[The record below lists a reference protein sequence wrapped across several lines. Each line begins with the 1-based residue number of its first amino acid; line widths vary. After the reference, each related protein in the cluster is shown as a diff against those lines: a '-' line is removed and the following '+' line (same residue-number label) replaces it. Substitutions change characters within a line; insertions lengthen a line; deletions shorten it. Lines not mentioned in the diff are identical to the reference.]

1 MKKCLRKHPQINHVE
16 ETGDV
21 KWCVFKVSPNMSKAS
36 QFCISVKGI
45 YVSKQIKHL
54 YKRILWLKQ
63 VEYVLLQNE
72 YMNASHPRS
81 AYALCQRL

>member
-54 YKRILWLKQ
+54 YK
-63 VEYVLLQNE
+63 EYYGLSKWNM
-72 YMNASHPRS
+72 YYYKMNI
-81 AYALCQRL
+81 